1 MPAEG
6 LSHLLARIAAPATEA
21 LGAEHLG
28 VMLNKGPHILGA
40 IRTLDDILKRM
51 QAHQAKKRALLRAL
65 SAWSPHRETT
75 T

>member
-21 LGAEHLG
+21 LG
-28 VMLNKGPHILGA
+28 VVLNKGPHILGA

-51 QAHQAKKRALLRAL
+51 QAHQAKQRALRRTL
-65 SAWSPHRETT
+65 SAWSPNHETT